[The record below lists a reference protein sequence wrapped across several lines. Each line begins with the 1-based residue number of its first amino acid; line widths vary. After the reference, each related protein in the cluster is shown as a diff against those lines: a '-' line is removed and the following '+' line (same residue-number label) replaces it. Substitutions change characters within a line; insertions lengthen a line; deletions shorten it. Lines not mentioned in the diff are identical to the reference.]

1 MALLLLS
8 LRPLATFFAIGVAL
22 QLPALVTLGLTAS
35 ISLLVVGLAAVDM
48 SSFIGLSTTQQL
60 LIAGRELVTGGA
72 LGLAAALPALAV
84 HTSVTMVESSSSEF
98 RTMRFRSL
106 YALTVAMI
114 FFAVNGPVLIAGQL
128 VRSYGD
134 IPIAGAEA
142 SSASVLKLLGLAG
155 SALSQLFALALPMA
169 LPLMATALTVA
180 LAGSL
185 AARVSALAYRR
196 TAQSHS
202 WPLLASVTPLI
213 LFVAIA
219 ALFATTARYIT
230 TLVVQ
235 TIR

>member
-1 MALLLLS
+1 
-8 LRPLATFFAIGVAL
+8 
-22 QLPALVTLGLTAS
+22 
-35 ISLLVVGLAAVDM
+35 
-48 SSFIGLSTTQQL
+48 
-60 LIAGRELVTGGA
+60 LI
-72 LGLAAALPALAV
+72 
-84 HTSVTMVESSSSEF
+84 ESSSSEF

-128 VRSYGD
+128 VRSYTAM
-134 IPIAGAEA
+134 PITADSAA
-142 SSASVLKLLGLAG
+142 LSASVLSVFALAMTT
-155 SALSQLFALALPMA
+155 LSQLFALALPMA

-180 LAGSL
+180 IAGSL
-185 AARVSALAYRR
+185 AARVSSLAYRR